1 MVRTLGADAS
11 IPCSEQPEGSFRQ
24 IMYFVGLFPN
34 LQDLKLCYNFRSDSL
49 EEQDDT
55 ADTELVPLSVPPLHG
70 CLTLA
75 YLQGEKLVKGMIAIF
90 GGLRF
95 RSVDLFRVDCVRLIL
110 GASTETLEILRLYPI
125 DQSSKELLLK
135 DSSSS

>member
-11 IPCSEQPEGSFRQ
+11 IPCSQAARRVFPADLVFRWA
-24 IMYFVGLFPN
+24 LPN

-95 RSVDLFRVDCVRLIL
+95 RYVDLFQVDCVRLTL